1 MEIKYRQTAIWP
13 IPEELYG
20 DQEALTRALEIQKAA
35 GVLQEGGLVAF
46 PTETVY
52 GLGANG
58 LDAAA
63 VGSIFVAKGRPS
75 DNPLI
80 LHIADLADLDQ
91 IVASIPAQAA
101 RLAKVFWPGP
111 LTLVLPKTKL
121 VPKATT
127 GGLDTVAVR
136 MPAHPVALA
145 LIRATGAPLAA
156 PSANVSGRP
165 SPTRAQHV
173 ANDLMGKI
181 DVILDGGPTG
191 IGVESTVVDCTGL
204 NPIILRPGGVS
215 REALEQAI
223 DGSVELISYKA
234 VEDLLDGPAPS
245 PGMKYR
251 HYAPKAPAL
260 LVMGEPPALFDRLAT
275 MARELTDN
283 GEHVGL
289 MVSREATEY
298 WQKRSIDTTSW
309 QIICMGSRGDLKEI
323 AANIY
328 GGLRDLDTTAVTRIL
343 LESVPT
349 SGLGLA
355 IMNRLTKA
363 AGSRIVGP

>member
-1 MEIKYRQTAIWP
+1 MDRQTVIWQVP
-13 IPEELYG
+13 QGVYDDG
-20 DQEALTRALEIQKAA
+20 EALAVTPEILEAA
-35 GVLQEGGLVAF
+35 NVLREGGLVAF

-58 LDAAA
+58 LDASA
-63 VGSIFVAKGRPS
+63 VDSIFIAKGRPS

-91 IVASIPAQAA
+91 IVARLPARAA
-101 RLAKVFWPGP
+101 CLAEVFWPGP
-111 LTLVLPKTKL
+111 LTLVLPKTKI
-121 VPKATT
+121 VPMTTT

-145 LIRATGAPLAA
+145 LIRATGVPLAA

-165 SPTRAQHV
+165 SPTRAEHV

-204 NPIILRPGGVS
+204 TPIILRPGGVS
-215 REALEQAI
+215 KEDLEQAV
-223 DGSVELISYKA
+223 GGPVELISHQA
-234 VEDLLDGPAPS
+234 AEDLLDGPAPS

-260 LVMGEPPALFDRLAT
+260 LVTGEPPRLFDQLAT
-275 MARELTDN
+275 MARDLVAK
-283 GEHVGL
+283 GEQVGL
-289 MVSREATEY
+289 MVSREAVEY
-298 WQKRSIDTTSW
+298 WQEQSIDTTSW

-328 GGLRDLDTTAVTRIL
+328 GGLRDLDNTTVTRIL
-343 LESVPT
+343 LESVPK

-355 IMNRLTKA
+355 IMNRLAKA
-363 AGSRIVGP
+363 AGSRIVGQ